1 MEPFGLV
8 TPFTGIPIDLRKS
21 APPTMEVQVNGE
33 WHDIASVPVCTDPT
47 HIRVSHNT
55 LAGSVKISDSGAND
69 PLSSQQDDQQG
80 KSGAFHPPRR
90 RDAQGRLLRSYTT
103 AAQKKSEQQWYR
115 THKLRRLTIPMPI
128 DLIARLKAEAAVTH
142 ETFWKLV
149 SRLLTDALDREQTVP
164 LEGARSIEEM
174 LP

>member
-1 MEPFGLV
+1 MEPFGIV
-8 TPFTGIPIDLRKS
+8 RPFKGRHLSSGEPAL
-21 APPTMEVQVNGE
+21 PTMEAKVDGE
-33 WHDIASVPVCTDPT
+33 WRDLALIPVCTDPKHHPSPPEPT
-47 HIRVSHNT
+47 WE
-55 LAGSVKISDSGAND
+55 ISQASQSGAND
-69 PLSSQQDDQQG
+69 PLSSLQDAQQD

-115 THKLRRLTIPMPI
+115 THRLRRLTIPMPI

-149 SRLLTDALDREQTVP
+149 ARLLTEALNREHTVP
-164 LEGARSIEEM
+164 LENARSIEEL